1 MTDNIDI
8 EKLLATCIHEE
19 DELNE
24 WLQDPETQRVWLE
37 TNLEEFVKDGNID
50 AFIRS
55 MQYVIKA
62 RGRGAITALAKD
74 MHMDR
79 SNLSEILNRK
89 KTPRIDTVFKL
100 INGLGY
106 TYDIKLHS
114 A

>member
-1 MTDNIDI
+1 MDIDKIIATSVKHDDYMT
-8 EKLLATCIHEE
+8 EY
-19 DELNE
+19 
-24 WLQDPETQRVWLE
+24 LQDPEKQRQWLE

-55 MQYVIKA
+55 LEYVLKA
-62 RGRGAITALAKD
+62 RGRGAITQLAKEL
-74 MHMDR
+74 HMDR

-106 TYDIKLHS
+106 DYNIKLHL

>member
-1 MTDNIDI
+1 MDIDKII
-8 EKLLATCIHEE
+8 ETSIKHDDYMIKC
-19 DELNE
+19 
-24 WLQDPETQRVWLE
+24 LQDKEKQRVWLE

-55 MQYVIKA
+55 LEYVIRA

-74 MHMDR
+74 LGMDR

-106 TYDIKLHS
+106 DYNIQLKS

>member
-1 MTDNIDI
+1 MDLDKII
-8 EKLLATCIHEE
+8 ETSIKHDDYMMEY
-19 DELNE
+19 
-24 WLQDPETQRVWLE
+24 LQDKEKQRVWLE

-55 MQYVIKA
+55 LEYVIKA

-74 MHMDR
+74 LGMDR

-89 KTPRIDTVFKL
+89 KTPRIDTIFKL

-106 TYDIKLHS
+106 DYNIKLKS

>member
-1 MTDNIDI
+1 MTDNLDI
-8 EKLLATCIHEE
+8 EKIIASSIKHDDYMEE
-19 DELNE
+19 Y
-24 WLQDPETQRVWLE
+24 LQDTEKQRLWLE

-55 MQYVIKA
+55 LQYVLKA

-74 MHMDR
+74 LHMDR

-106 TYDIKLHS
+106 TYNIKLQS